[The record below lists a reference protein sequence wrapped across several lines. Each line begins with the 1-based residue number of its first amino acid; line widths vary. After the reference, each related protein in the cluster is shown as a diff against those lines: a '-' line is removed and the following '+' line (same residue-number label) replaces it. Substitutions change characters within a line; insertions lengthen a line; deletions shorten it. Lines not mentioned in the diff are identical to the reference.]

1 MSNLNEAQRTSP
13 DYSHGSIFLTVL
25 AEHIINMR
33 VHMQKRAE
41 SYFSSDFLDAED
53 LSWQARSLTAATGQY

>member
-1 MSNLNEAQRTSP
+1 MSNLSEAHRTSA

-25 AEHIINMR
+25 AEHIINMK

-41 SYFSSDFLDAED
+41 SYFSSDFLDAES
-53 LSWQARSLTAATGQY
+53 LPWQTHSLTAATG